1 MKGRIAALFL
11 VILIAGLL
19 AACSG
24 VQAAQPASTP
34 PREAGGTQETAARP
48 ALTLT
53 PEPAAKTNNNA
64 PVSKGPGAALPAEP
78 RTSEGGGVTVEAMPA
93 GAADGD
99 LAFSLSLNTHMVDL
113 RYDYRALATLR
124 DDQGHVYPAAKWDG
138 GSGGHH
144 VTGKLFFSNNPL
156 RSVPGL
162 KWVELEIKDVAG
174 MPLRTFRWNVG

>member
-1 MKGRIAALFL
+1 MKGRIAAICL

-19 AACSG
+19 AACSN
-24 VQAAQPASTP
+24 VQAAQPAPPPPGEAAASRETP
-34 PREAGGTQETAARP
+34 ARASVAPTA
-48 ALTLT
+48 
-53 PEPAAKTNNNA
+53 EPAANDTPIGKPA
-64 PVSKGPGAALPAEP
+64 GAVLPAEP
-78 RTSEGGGVTVEAMPA
+78 RTSEGGGVTVEATPA
-93 GAADGD
+93 GTADGN

-113 RYDYRALATLR
+113 SYDYRALATLR

-156 RSVPGL
+156 QSVPGV